1 MIYAALSLLLSR
13 LTCPASSLCLFDASI
28 LIPPF
33 KGKWLVIGVKYL
45 VIQPSHGSSHR
56 RHVVFLA
63 VACYVLVC
71 LARNLRPVTGNLSDN
86 SAIKLILQNFMGRS
100 TTEHVVD
107 EIMHCATNHLAS
119 ACTFVYTIK

>member
-1 MIYAALSLLLSR
+1 MAAAIVVMHHHHHLWGLL
-13 LTCPASSLCLFDASI
+13 CF
-28 LIPPF
+28 
-33 KGKWLVIGVKYL
+33 
-45 VIQPSHGSSHR
+45 
-56 RHVVFLA
+56 
-63 VACYVLVC
+63 VLVC
-71 LARNLRPVTGNLSDN
+71 FARNLRPVTGNLSDN